1 MHVTTGIAYKYSKY
15 LSEKNWFQLSIS
27 WQLDVMIITVI
38 DLHYGFSMDC
48 TNIKK
53 NCILTV
59 SFAGQ

>member
-27 WQLDVMIITVI
+27 WHLDAMGITVI
-38 DLHYGFSMDC
+38 VLRNGFSMDF

-53 NCILTV
+53 TA
-59 SFAGQ
+59 F